1 MLKINIFCKASLTEG
16 LGHLIRQIHIANE
29 LRAQNADIF
38 FYIPK
43 FKTARDI
50 IEQYHFPYSI
60 VEDFDTSLIK
70 ERDNADATIVDIQDT
85 TISFIHELKKQSLK
99 VISFED
105 QGEGR
110 KQVDLLIDCNLRPDD
125 SKNIPQKV
133 KTLFGLSYS
142 VLGPNFEKQ
151 HTKKRDFFNQIQ
163 SLLITFGGTDPHN
176 ISLEVVK
183 YIPNNIETT
192 IILGPGFK
200 NQDELKQNNSI
211 KILKYVQDMASI
223 LANHDVVFC
232 SGGVTLHEAMSVGT
246 PAIVINQA
254 PHQEEK
260 AEFAEKVGAAIN
272 LGGTKSWDENRLTE
286 IFKLGRK
293 NLEDMSMAGKKCI
306 DGKGLKKVVEAIL
319 STC

>member
-1 MLKINIFCKASLTEG
+1 MLKINIFCIASLTEG

-50 IEQYHFPYSI
+50 IEQHHFPYSI

-110 KQVDLLIDCNLRPDD
+110 KQVDLLIDCNLRPDY

-151 HTKKRDFFNQIQ
+151 HTKKRDFSDTIE
-163 SLLITFGGTDPHN
+163 SLLLTFGGTDPHN
-176 ISLEVVK
+176 ITLDLAKQV
-183 YIPNNIETT
+183 PNNIKTT
-192 IILGPGFK
+192 IILGAGFK
-200 NQDELKQNNSI
+200 NESGLQKFDSI
-211 KILKYVQDMASI
+211 QIKKNVQDMATMLVS
-223 LANHDVVFC
+223 HDAVFC
-232 SGGVTLHEAMSVGT
+232 SGGVTLHEAMCVGT
-246 PAIVINQA
+246 PAFTINQVS
-254 PHQEEK
+254 HQEKKAKMAEK
-260 AEFAEKVGAAIN
+260 AGAAIN
-272 LGGTKSWDENRLTE
+272 LGQAKSWDENRLPE

-293 NLEDMSMAGKKCI
+293 NLHDMSMAGKKCI
-306 DGKGLKKVVEAIL
+306 DGKGLKKVVKAIL
-319 STC
+319 SIC